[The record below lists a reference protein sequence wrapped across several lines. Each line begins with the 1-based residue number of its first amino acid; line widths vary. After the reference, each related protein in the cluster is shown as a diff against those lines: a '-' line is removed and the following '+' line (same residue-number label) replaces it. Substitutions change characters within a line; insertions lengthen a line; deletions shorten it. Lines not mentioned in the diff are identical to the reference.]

1 MSTPTRLAGF
11 AGAAAVVFL
20 VSFLVGRSTD
30 LDLAGSV
37 GHAGP
42 MHGMDVSTE
51 LPGGLATEQDGYR
64 LVLAATTLPPSR
76 VAPVEFRII
85 GRDGRA
91 VSAFDVRHG
100 KQLHLIAVRRDL
112 TGFQHVH
119 PTLTD
124 GTWRTDLALA
134 PGAWRLFADFAPT
147 GHDAL
152 TLGADLMVPGAF
164 TPAPQAIETRVS
176 EVVGYRVSL
185 TGDLV
190 AGATATLRVGVSG
203 AGGPV
208 EDLEPYLT
216 AYGHL
221 VALRSGDLAYLHV
234 HPDGMPGDGKT
245 ASGPEVVFDVEVPS
259 AGTYHLFF
267 DFQHRGEVRTAAF
280 VVTVAASPGDSSQ
293 PGSGNEHND
302 H

>member
-1 MSTPTRLAGF
+1 MSTPIRLAGF
-11 AGAAAVVFL
+11 AGVAAMLFL
-20 VSFLVGRSTD
+20 VAAFVGRSTD

-37 GHAGP
+37 AHVSP
-42 MHGMDVSTE
+42 MRGMDESTA
-51 LPGGLATEQDGYR
+51 LPGGLAMEQNGYR
-64 LVLAATTLPPSR
+64 LVLAATALQPGG
-76 VAPVEFRII
+76 VVPVEFRII

-119 PTLTD
+119 PTLTN
-124 GTWRTDLALA
+124 GSWRTNLALA
-134 PGAWRLFADFAPT
+134 PGAWRLFADFTPT

-152 TLGADLMVPGAF
+152 TLGADLMVPGVF
-164 TPAPQAIETRVS
+164 TPASPGMETRVS
-176 EVVGYRVSL
+176 DVSGYRVRL

-190 AGATATLRVGVSG
+190 AGSAATLRVGVSK
-203 AGGPV
+203 AGVPV
-208 EDLEPYLT
+208 TDLEPYLA

-234 HPDGMPGDGKT
+234 HPNGMPGDGRT
-245 ASGPEVVFDVEVPS
+245 APGPDVVFDVEVPS
-259 AGTYHLFF
+259 AGTYRLFF
-267 DFQHRGEVRTAAF
+267 DFKHRGVVRTATL
-280 VVTVAASPGDSSQ
+280 VVTVAARPANSSQ
-293 PGSGNEHND
+293 PGTSHEHSD